1 MQKSYAQ
8 FGQPSNIFRN
18 SSPNRKRLTLTN
30 ARSVALKKRRLTN
43 TRFFEPLPDSRLK
56 NPLTDHEAFGF
67 VPAMEDIEGWTL
79 PVSPIVLP
87 YGRQR
92 GLLSGFGARHIMARH
107 GDVLGTDGC
116 GNVQSVAEFVA
127 DALRSGA
134 RLYSQGLYGNKLRLC
149 AYRPGIAL
157 VVLQHTQTRGKTYWK
172 VITAYRAR
180 ECDGVCVG
188 SLIPASVHLAS

>member
-8 FGQPSNIFRN
+8 FGQSSNIFRSN
-18 SSPNRKRLTLTN
+18 PQNRKRLTLTIS
-30 ARSVALKKRRLTN
+30 RSVAINKRRLTN
-43 TRFFEPLPDSRLK
+43 TRLIEPLPDSRLK
-56 NPLTDHEAFGF
+56 NPLTDREAFGF
-67 VPAMEDIEGWTL
+67 VPAMDDIEGWTL
-79 PVSPIVLP
+79 PISPIVLP

-107 GDVLGTDGC
+107 GDVLGTAGC
-116 GNVQSVAEFVA
+116 GDVQSVAEFVA
-127 DALRSGA
+127 DTLRSGA
-134 RLYSQGLYGNKLRLC
+134 RLYSQGLYGNTLRIC

-157 VVLQHTQTRGKTYWK
+157 VVLQHTQTRGEAYWK